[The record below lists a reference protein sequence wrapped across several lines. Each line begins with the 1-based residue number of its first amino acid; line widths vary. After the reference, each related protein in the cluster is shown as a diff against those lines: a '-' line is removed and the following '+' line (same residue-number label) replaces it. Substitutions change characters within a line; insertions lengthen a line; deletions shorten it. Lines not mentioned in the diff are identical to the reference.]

1 MYANIWTDRKEGIF
15 LSKFKYELHC
25 HTSEVSHC
33 GQAEASRVIEN
44 YIYAGY
50 SGAVITDHLNNS
62 TFRKLSDASWDSKV
76 DYFMNG
82 YKTALEAASL
92 YEKDFTVLL
101 GAELRLEGNADNDYL
116 IFGMT
121 EDFLRKNPD
130 IMNIGFYEMA
140 ERVHSAGMLL
150 IQAHPFREDMT
161 IVDWR
166 VLDGVE
172 VYNGNSSH
180 NSNNVIADMWAERHR
195 LIKTSGSDYHGVFGM
210 LPGGISTDSP
220 LKSNDDLLF
229 ALKSGNYTL
238 IR

>member
-1 MYANIWTDRKEGIF
+1 M
-15 LSKFKYELHC
+15 SKFKYELHC

-33 GQAEASRVIEN
+33 GQARAAKVIEN
-44 YIYAGY
+44 YICAGY
-50 SGAVITDHLNNS
+50 SGAVITDHLS
-62 TFRKLSDASWDSKV
+62 SGTFRKLSDASWDEKV

-82 YKTALEAASL
+82 YKTALEAASSHGGG
-92 YEKDFTVLL
+92 FTVLL
-101 GAELRLEGNADNDYL
+101 GAELRLEDGTDNDYL

-121 EDFLRKNPD
+121 EEFLRENPD
-130 IMNIGFYEMA
+130 IMNICFYEMA
-140 ERVHSAGMLL
+140 KRIHAAGMLL
-150 IQAHPFREDMT
+150 VQAHPFREDMT

-180 NSNNVIADMWAERHR
+180 NSNNVIADMWADRHR

-210 LPGGISTDSP
+210 LPGGIATDTP
-220 LKSNDDLLF
+220 LLHNDDLIS